1 MLPRTINIKFYFKFL
16 ANERSN
22 TVKKPKLKYLHQVP
36 THNHK
41 GGGTGNGKGMRVGGE
56 GTGSGIGWGKGL
68 KP

>member
-56 GTGSGIGWGKGL
+56 GT
-68 KP
+68 